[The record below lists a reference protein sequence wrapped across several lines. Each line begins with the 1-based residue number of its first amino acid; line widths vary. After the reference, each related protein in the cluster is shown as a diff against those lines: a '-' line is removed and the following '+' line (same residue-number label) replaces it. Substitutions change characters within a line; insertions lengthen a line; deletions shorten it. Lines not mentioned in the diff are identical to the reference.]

1 MSNVKTLTTLSIAM
15 LLASPAL
22 AETADTEL
30 TVRDAA
36 ESFASADLNQDGSL
50 DSEEFIAFTLM
61 RSDQGEAQFKD
72 IVIAGQY
79 DAAFLAYDRDVSGGV
94 EFEELGL
101 QEEEEGEETIDMK
114 DEEPTLEPVN

>member
-22 AETADTEL
+22 AETAEPKL
-30 TVRDAA
+30 TVKDAE

-50 DSEEFIAFTLM
+50 NAEEFIAFTLM

-79 DAAFLAYDRDVSGGV
+79 DAAFLAYDRDVSGGIEV
-94 EFEELGL
+94 EELGL
-101 QEEEEGEETIDMK
+101 QEKQSGEEIIDMK
-114 DEEPTLEPVN
+114 DDAPVLDSEN